1 MSDLSTERRTMINL
15 NEVIAKYGNQEV
27 DEQKIK
33 DLLGIKESKVWK
45 PIFGENAWLVFA
57 SGGVQSYCANN
68 ELDKFYGMGVVYK
81 TKEEAEFARDKQIF
95 LTKFER
101 YLRENEDEPVDWDNY
116 DQDKFCAHLVHTD
129 KCVNASS
136 WYSRQCQGVIY
147 TTNEFAL
154 EQFIK
159 DNEADIKKYMFGVK

>member
-1 MSDLSTERRTMINL
+1 MKL

-27 DEQKIK
+27 DESKIK
-33 DLLGIKESKVWK
+33 EVLGVKESKIWK
-45 PIFGENAWLVFA
+45 PESGERVYTLFGNGKIDYAHV
-57 SGGVQSYCANN
+57 N
-68 ELDKFYGMGVVYK
+68 LDTEKYYKIGNVYK

-101 YLRENEDEPVDWDNY
+101 YLREKEVEPVDWGDVNQGKY
-116 DQDKFCAHLVHTD
+116 
-129 KCVNASS
+129 CVTFSAPGKYVYISNWISTLF
-136 WYSRQCQGVIY
+136 QGTVF
-147 TTNEFAL
+147 TTSKKVL

>member
-1 MSDLSTERRTMINL
+1 MKLKL
-15 NEVIAKYGNQEV
+15 KEVITKYGNQEV

-33 DLLGIKESKVWK
+33 DLLGIKESNVWK

-68 ELDKFYGMGVVYK
+68 ELDKFYGMGMVFK

-101 YLRENEDEPVDWDNY
+101 YLRENEDEPVDWKNESQLKYSVELNSRINY
-116 DQDKFCAHLVHTD
+116 KICIVANNYYM
-129 KCVNASS
+129 K
-136 WYSRQCQGVIY
+136 QGAIY
-147 TTNEFAL
+147 TTNFEAL
-154 EQFIK
+154 NSYVK
-159 DNEADIKKYMFGVK
+159 DNESDIKKYMFGVK